1 MDLLKAI
8 NDDQVDRLKG
18 RLFGIWRGTVTNVN
32 DPLGLGR
39 IKAKV
44 HELLG
49 DDEETDWASYCSPF
63 GGGGHGWFFLPSPA
77 TPGAQAPQSGDGVW
91 IMFEAGD
98 INRPVWVG
106 FWFNQTDMAPLGAS
120 KDVRVLETKSGHR
133 LEFHDAQGQEKVV
146 IKDMAGQTVTLDCS
160 KSEIKV
166 TANQKVIVEAPQVEL
181 GEGAQDGVLTSKTW
195 PSCFFTGEPATALCS
210 QNVKAKE

>member
-8 NDDQVDRLKG
+8 KDDQINRLKG
-18 RLFGIWRGTVTNVN
+18 LLFGIWRGTVTNVN

-49 DDEETDWASYCSPF
+49 DNDETDWASYCSPF
-63 GGGGHGWFFLPSPA
+63 GGGGHGMFFLPSGGA
-77 TPGAQAPQSGDGVW
+77 PGTGDPVW

-120 KDVRVLETKSGHR
+120 KDVRVLQTKSGHR

-146 IKDMAGQTVTLDCS
+146 VKDKAGQTVTLDCS
-160 KSEIKV
+160 KNEIKV

-181 GEGAQDGVLTSKTW
+181 GEGAQGGVLTSQTW
-195 PSCFFTGEPATALCS
+195 PSCFFTGQPATALCS
-210 QNVKAKE
+210 QSVKGKS